1 MTDKLPL
8 TKTITALAVI
18 LILVSSITT
27 LGVLSS
33 IPSSAGASTAE
44 AAAPPPF
51 AAAVE
56 AQTRIA
62 DASQGDVL
70 FDQYGCLTCHAS
82 ANGVAPY
89 IVGMGVRA
97 ATRRGSSYSA
107 EAYLYESIIDPNAFV
122 VPSYVA
128 GVMPQNFKATIP
140 EKDLYTLIAWMLK
153 Q

>member
-8 TKTITALAVI
+8 TRTITVLAVI

-33 IPSSAGASTAE
+33 MPSNAGASTAE
-44 AAAPPPF
+44 ASAPPPF

-56 AQTRIA
+56 AQARNA
-62 DASQGDVL
+62 DPSQGEVL

-89 IVGMGVRA
+89 KVGMGVRA
-97 ATRRGSSYSA
+97 ATRRAPAYSA
-107 EAYLYESIIDPNAFV
+107 EAYLYESILEPNAFV
-122 VPSYVA
+122 VPSYSA